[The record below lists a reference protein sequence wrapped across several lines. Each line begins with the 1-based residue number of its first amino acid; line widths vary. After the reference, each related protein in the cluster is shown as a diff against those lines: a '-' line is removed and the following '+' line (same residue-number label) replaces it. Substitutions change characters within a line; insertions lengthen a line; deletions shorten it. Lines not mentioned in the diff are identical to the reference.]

1 MLRRQLYRIFVSIL
15 LIPALLIG
23 LYLLIY
29 NYRLIYDHHT
39 DMLKSDN
46 LRVRSII
53 YDVTTALTNVCEIIS
68 TNEGLHTVL
77 STEYETSHQAMNALM
92 DFSLLKEL
100 NNRYPEISSL
110 KVYMNNAT
118 ISSYGHVVHVEAS
131 DVAWFEKALEHP
143 GYKWGINTYT
153 DKYSNIYK
161 ELQVVYPIVIPNSET
176 DALLVISVSGN
187 YLKNRIN
194 NNTLNVDL
202 AVNDDTIFFSTMQN
216 EDQLIDFH
224 AYQNVP
230 YFSYTGKDTYN
241 GEKALVE
248 VSALKPV
255 KTSDFIYIFSVDKEA
270 INRLDRLLNTEILI
284 IAFTI
289 LIPTIVIG
297 LYTRQLTF
305 RITTLRTEMHRVTAG
320 DYNIIDTFKGNDEL
334 ADLFYDL
341 KVMIHAIKTRDE
353 KIYEISLEEQ
363 RLLTHQGAME
373 FQLLSSKINPHFLYN
388 TLETIRMKAFNS
400 GNREV
405 SNAVKLLGKYMR
417 YNLES
422 SSETKSLAEELE
434 YIQLYLDIQKLRFG
448 ERIQYTVSID
458 SELDPKALYI
468 LPLLIQPLVENALLH
483 GLEDTLENGMIW
495 IRCIKRADQLRVE
508 IEDNGKGMY
517 PETLNQVRK
526 KISVSEMKDKHSFG
540 LHNIQQRLLI
550 LYGEASGLT
559 FDTKPNVGTCI
570 GFSIPLSQMERKL

>member
-29 NYRLIYDHHT
+29 NYRIIYDHHS

-77 STEYETSHQAMNALM
+77 STEYESTHQAYNALM

-110 KVYMNNAT
+110 KVYTDNT
-118 ISSYGHVVHVEAS
+118 TLSTYGHVVRIDETQT
-131 DVAWFEKALEHP
+131 AWFEKALLHP
-143 GYKWGINTYT
+143 GYKWGTNTYT
-153 DKYSNIYK
+153 DKYNNQYK
-161 ELQVVYPIVIPNSET
+161 ELQVVYPIIIPNSDI

-194 NNTLNVDL
+194 NNTLNVNL

-216 EDQLIDFH
+216 EDQHIAFH
-224 AYQNVP
+224 DYQTTP
-230 YFSYTGKDTYN
+230 YFSYTGMDTYD
-241 GEKALVE
+241 EDKALVE

-255 KTSDFIYIFSVDKEA
+255 KTSDFIYIFSVDKQA

-341 KVMIHAIKTRDE
+341 KVMIHAIKSRDQ

-434 YIQLYLDIQKLRFG
+434 YIQLYLDIQKLRFR
-448 ERIQYTVSID
+448 ERIHYEIYMDTEI
-458 SELDPKALYI
+458 DPKELYI

-483 GLEDTLENGMIW
+483 GHEDTLEKGMIW
-495 IRCIKRADQLRVE
+495 IRCITRDGQLRIE
-508 IEDNGKGMY
+508 IEDNGKGMR
-517 PETLNQVRK
+517 PETLVQVK
-526 KISVSEMKDKHSFG
+526 QKIEISEMTDKHSFG
-540 LHNIQQRLLI
+540 LHNIQQRLRI
-550 LYGEASGLT
+550 LYGESSGLT
-559 FDTKPNVGTCI
+559 FDTAPNVGTCI
-570 GFSIPLSQMERKL
+570 GFSIPLSQLERKL

>member
-29 NYRLIYDHHT
+29 NYRIIYDHHS

-68 TNEGLHTVL
+68 TNEGLHAVL
-77 STEYETSHQAMNALM
+77 SREYETTHQAFNALM

-110 KVYMNNAT
+110 NVYTDNT
-118 ISSYGHVVHVEAS
+118 TLSSYGHVVRVDAS
-131 DVAWFEKALEHP
+131 QMEWFKTALKHP
-143 GYKWGINTYT
+143 GYKWGTNAYT
-153 DKYSNIYK
+153 DKYNNFYK
-161 ELQVVYPIVIPNSET
+161 ELQVVYPIIIPNSEI

-194 NNTLNVDL
+194 NNTLNVNL

-216 EDQLIDFH
+216 EDQQIPFH
-224 AYQNVP
+224 DYENTP
-230 YFSYTGKDTYN
+230 YFTYS
-241 GEKALVE
+241 GMDHYDDVKALVE

-255 KTSDFIYIFSVDKEA
+255 KSSDFIYIFSVDKQA

-289 LIPTIVIG
+289 LIPTIIIG

-341 KVMIHAIKTRDE
+341 KVMIHAIKSRDQ

-363 RLLTHQGAME
+363 RLLTHQGSME

-405 SNAVKLLGKYMR
+405 ANAVKLLGKYMR

-422 SSETKSLAEELE
+422 SSDTKCLSEELE

-448 ERIQYTVSID
+448 DRIHYELSID
-458 SELDPKALYI
+458 TEIEPNNLFI

-483 GLEDTLENGMIW
+483 GHEDTMEKGMIW
-495 IRCIKRADQLRVE
+495 IRCRQNEGVLRIEV
-508 IEDNGKGMY
+508 EDNGKGMS
-517 PETLNQVRK
+517 PENLARVID
-526 KISVSEMKDKHSFG
+526 KISISEMTDKHSFG

-550 LYGEASGLT
+550 LYGAASGLT
-559 FDTKPNVGTCI
+559 FDTQLNRGTCI